1 MKKKILITGAHGDI
15 AQSIYKIIKKNY
27 KNKYDI
33 EGIDILSNG
42 PGEYIFDKVF
52 KAPKANSNKY
62 GKFINK
68 IGAQYLL
75 IIPTTENEMDY
86 FSKNI
91 ILIKKFPILMNKP
104 EIIKLFLN
112 KLSTHKFLSLNNI
125 YASKFS
131 LPLRN
136 IKTYQKPFFLKTIYG
151 HGNQDYKIINS
162 KTKFNSLNELN
173 KNQWIAQEYFNK
185 KYDEYTCSIIKIENF
200 IYTIILKRKLLKG
213 LTYYAET
220 VKNKNIDIALRNIAN
235 KVKLEGS
242 INIQLK
248 ILKKRIGIFEI
259 NPRLSSTVL
268 MRDMLGFK
276 DCIWWIEYFL
286 NKKTPSNVKIKNKK
300 ILKKYKEVFVN

>member
-15 AQSIYKIIKKNY
+15 AQSIYKLIKKNY

-33 EGIDILSNG
+33 EGIDILPNG

-68 IGAQYLL
+68 IGEQYLL

-86 FSKNI
+86 FSKNLN
-91 ILIKKFPILMNKP
+91 LIKKFPILMNKP

-112 KLSTHKFLSLNNI
+112 KMSTHKFLSLNNI
-125 YASKFS
+125 YPSKFC
-131 LPLRN
+131 LPLSN
-136 IKTYQKPFFLKTIYG
+136 IKTYKKPFFLKTIYG
-151 HGNQDYKIINS
+151 HGNQNYKIINS
-162 KTKFNSLNELN
+162 KTKFNSLNEFK
-173 KNQWIAQEYFNK
+173 KNQWIAQEYFSK
-185 KYDEYTCSIIKIENF
+185 KYEEYTCSIIKIEKF

-259 NPRLSSTVL
+259 NPRLSSTVF

-276 DCIWWIEYFL
+276 DCIWWMEYFL
-286 NKKTPSNVKIKNKK
+286 NKKTPSNVKIKYKK
-300 ILKKYKEVFVN
+300 IFKKYKEVFVN